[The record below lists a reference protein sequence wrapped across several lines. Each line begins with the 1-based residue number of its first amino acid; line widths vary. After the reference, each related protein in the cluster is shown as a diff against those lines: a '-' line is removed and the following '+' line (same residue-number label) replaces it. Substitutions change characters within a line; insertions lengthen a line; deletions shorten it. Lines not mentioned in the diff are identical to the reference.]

1 MQSATTRACWR
12 TCATDYLDED
22 IYEYCVVSK
31 IENTLYNIILRTIIN
46 QFEIEVYGAETP
58 YTADDY
64 AGIIARFSSW
74 GQYPWTR
81 LGYTYDWGAEDEYG
95 LTEFLVLKNSTIE
108 VEFTKTIDEFFDWL
122 YDMAMERV
130 EDEEA
135 QAA

>member
-1 MQSATTRACWR
+1 MDGSS
-12 TCATDYLDED
+12 LGE
-22 IYEYCVVSK
+22 YEEWFNS
-31 IENTLYNIILRTIIN
+31 NILSS
-46 QFEIEVYGAETP
+46 Y
-58 YTADDY
+58 
-64 AGIIARFSSW
+64 FSSW